1 MLEQLWF
8 GEDDPEKARDEA
20 SASVAAATVLTTGLK
35 PFPVFAARA
44 ITLLSSPG
52 FSVKDVR
59 GLIERDQ
66 SIAARVLRTASSAAF
81 RQRTPPTDLSD
92 VIRRLGSKEVQAI
105 IASVATMEI
114 FCDETGLS
122 ARVRQ
127 HSAATAALARTLAN
141 GQPSFAAEAFLCG
154 LMHDIGKLMILQT
167 GAAPYG
173 DDGAAI
179 EAPDA
184 SHVTERE
191 ALRYDHALLG
201 AFVLGEWGFGEPI
214 TTAVALHHQQSRANQ
229 VSAKVGTLVAY
240 IRLADKLEYVLRT
253 YDGGELR
260 PLCTALAADP
270 SAQQLGL
277 DARYLETEWMELV
290 RARRE
295 MLGVR

>member
-1 MLEQLWF
+1 MLEKLWF
-8 GEDDPEKARDEA
+8 GEDDPAQAREEA

-52 FSVKDVR
+52 FTVKEVR

-66 SIAARVLRTASSAAF
+66 SIAARVLRTAASAAF
-81 RQRTPPTDLSD
+81 RQRTPPADLSD

-127 HSAATAALARTLAN
+127 HSAATAAIARTLAH
-141 GQPSFAAEAFLCG
+141 GQALAAEAFLCG

-173 DDGAAI
+173 ESGEAI
-179 EAPDA
+179 ESPDVA
-184 SHVTERE
+184 HVTERE

-214 TTAVALHHQQSRANQ
+214 TTAVALHHQLVRANQ
-229 VSAKVGTLVAY
+229 VSAKVGTLVAF
-240 IRLADKLEYVLRT
+240 IRLADRIEYVLRG
-253 YDGGELR
+253 YDGGELGQ
-260 PLCTALAADP
+260 LCETLAADP
-270 SAQQLGL
+270 AAQQLGI
-277 DARYLETEWMELV
+277 DARHLESEWMELV
-290 RARRE
+290 RARRD

>member
-52 FSVKDVR
+52 FAIKEVR

-66 SIAARVLRTASSAAF
+66 TIAARVVRTAASAAF
-81 RQRTPPTDLSD
+81 RQRTPPADLDD

-127 HSAATAALARTLAN
+127 HSAATAAIARTLAH
-141 GQPSFAAEAFLCG
+141 GQPAHAAEAFLCG

-173 DDGAAI
+173 DHGEAI
-179 EAPDA
+179 ESPDV

-214 TTAVALHHQQSRANQ
+214 TTAVALHHQLVRANQ
-229 VSAKVGTLVAY
+229 ASQKVGTLVAFV
-240 IRLADKLEYVLRT
+240 RLADRIEYLLRT
-253 YDGGELR
+253 YDAEPLG
-260 PLCTALAADP
+260 PLCETLAADP
-270 SAQQLGL
+270 AAQQLGI
-277 DARYLETEWMELV
+277 DAKHLEAEWIELV
-290 RARRE
+290 RARRD

>member
-8 GEDDPEKARDEA
+8 GEDDADKARDEA
-20 SASVAAATVLTTGLK
+20 SASVAAATVRTTGLK

-44 ITLLSSPG
+44 ITLLANPG
-52 FSVKDVR
+52 FNVKEVR

-66 SIAARVLRTASSAAF
+66 SIAARVLRTAASAAF
-81 RQRTPPTDLSD
+81 RQRTPPADLSD

-127 HSAATAALARTLAN
+127 HSAATAAIARALAHGTSL
-141 GQPSFAAEAFLCG
+141 AAEAFLCG

-173 DDGAAI
+173 DEGEAI
-179 EAPDA
+179 EAPDVA
-184 SHVTERE
+184 HVSERE
-191 ALRYDHALLG
+191 ALRYDHSLLG
-201 AFVLGEWGFGEPI
+201 AHVLGEWGFGEPI
-214 TTAVALHHQQSRANQ
+214 TTVVALHHQPMKALH
-229 VSAKVGTLVAY
+229 VSKRVDELVAFV
-240 IRLADKLEYVLRT
+240 RVADRIEYLLRS
-253 YDGGELR
+253 YDGGELE
-260 PLCTALAADP
+260 PICEALAADA
-270 SAQQLGL
+270 SALRLGL
-277 DARYLETEWMELV
+277 DARHLQNEWMELV
-290 RARRE
+290 KARRE